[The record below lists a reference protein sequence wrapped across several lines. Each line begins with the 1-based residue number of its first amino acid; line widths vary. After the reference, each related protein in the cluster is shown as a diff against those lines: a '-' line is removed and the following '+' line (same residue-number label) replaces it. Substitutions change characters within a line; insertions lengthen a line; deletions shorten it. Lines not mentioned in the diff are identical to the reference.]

1 MANDVVLFD
10 SPVFQEDV
18 RAIADAALPWEKYR
32 GQRIL
37 VTGASG
43 MIPMYLVGALL
54 AANER
59 HGLGITVSG
68 LVRNHTKAEQ
78 RFGSA
83 LERDDFSLNVG
94 DVSEISTF
102 DARYDTIFHG
112 ASPARPALHNQSPTT
127 TLKANVLGTINLL
140 DAQVATGGGSF
151 VLLSSSEVYGSVPGV
166 DLIDEDATGGVAH
179 FAPRAAY
186 SEGKRVAETA
196 LAAYQAEF
204 GISPLILRYGHIYG
218 PGMALDDGRVQADFL
233 ADVVAGRNIS
243 MMSAGAA
250 TRTYTYVADA
260 VLGTFTAHLLGNDNV
275 YNVADPEG
283 NVSIR
288 HLAEVFAAARPEKS
302 LQLEF
307 ANPDDSRS
315 FSPVPSLGL
324 DAGRL
329 RAVGWEP
336 SVSLVEGVG
345 RTIRSYEEGPRV
357 QTK

>member
-18 RAIADAALPWEKYR
+18 RGIAEADLPWEKYR
-32 GQRIL
+32 DQRIL

-43 MIPMYLVGALL
+43 MIPMYIVGVLL
-54 AANER
+54 AANEL
-59 HGLGITVSG
+59 HGLGISVTG
-68 LVRNHTKAEQ
+68 LVRNRAKAERRLGGAMQ
-78 RFGSA
+78 
-83 LERDDFSLNVG
+83 RDDFTLSVG
-94 DVSEISTF
+94 DVSAISGF
-102 DARYDTIFHG
+102 DEHYETIFHG
-112 ASPARPALHNQSPTT
+112 ASPARPSLHNQSPTT

-140 DAQVATGGGSF
+140 DAQVETGGGSF
-151 VLLSSSEVYGSVPGV
+151 VLLSSSEVYGAVPDV
-166 DLIDEDATGGVAH
+166 ELISEDATGQLTH

-204 GISPLILRYGHIYG
+204 GISPLVLRFGHIYG

-233 ADVVAGRNIS
+233 ADVVNGRNVR

-250 TRTYTYVADA
+250 TRTYTYVGDA
-260 VLGTFTAHLLGNDNV
+260 ALGAFTAHLKGDDSV

-288 HLAEVFAAARPEKS
+288 HLAEVFAAARPDKGLE
-302 LQLEF
+302 LEF
-307 ANPDDSRS
+307 VNPDDSRS

-324 DAGRL
+324 DASRL
-329 RAVGWEP
+329 AVIGWQPEVP
-336 SVSLVEGVG
+336 LDQGVD
-345 RTIRSYEEGPRV
+345 RTIRSFDEGPLI
-357 QTK
+357 